1 MTEEKKIAGIYVRV
15 STEEQSRE
23 GFSLKEQEERLKEFC
38 NFKRYEIYKIY
49 KDAGISA
56 KNDKRPAYQEM
67 MSDVKNKN
75 INVIVAFKLDRLT
88 RSVYDIEK
96 LMKTVNDYECDID
109 CMADESN
116 TTTSNGRMVMRI
128 MTSVSQNEIEK
139 CSERTKFGMVGAIK
153 SGHIPNRTPLGFKRI
168 DKKLVPDLITKDV
181 IVRVFDLYLEG
192 KSHQTIANIYNKEK
206 ILGKNNWYDSTIQ
219 KILSNELYKG
229 DFVNGKR
236 TKHPTYYENV
246 VDPIVSKEKWES
258 CQYQKQRNAR
268 HYERTA
274 TYLFTNKLKCSK
286 CGCFLGGSA
295 TTKPNGKKYYYYK
308 CEHCKTYFNESDIE
322 TSLFVLMNELVKEDE
337 LLNNY
342 YTPFIKSK
350 LENNQIDFDKQIK
363 ELDKQ
368 MDRIKN
374 AYIKGILKINDFD
387 KEIKHIEFQRKD
399 LLKKQKEQKQ
409 YENLSFTIDDLLIL
423 QDEQEVDSFVNPES
437 YLQNFNKWDKLE
449 KSEQQRIIG
458 KYIDNITIE
467 KNADYIKIVNG
478 NFRESYLKD
487 IRTNHDDYG
496 IPYNFNIFEDDY
508 GYKLNMNHEV
518 RTKEEAKKYFDKLC
532 KIMSDYKFNYYVI
545 DTDDDLK
552 NIKFSSDVEIE
563 KIVRLIALK
572 PDKRFKNQNLKLGVI
587 TIDLTN
593 IKDKNG
599 SQLYKGFFEKLKEVN
614 KNELCNI

>member
-67 MSDVKNKN
+67 ISDVKSKN

-168 DKKLVPDLITKDV
+168 DKKLVPDPLTKDV